1 MTRRP
6 LLIAVMGPTASGKTG
21 LAEAVADEFGAQ
33 LINADA
39 FQVYRGL
46 DIGTNKPAER
56 HRYELLDVKDP
67 DEAFGV
73 GEFVQRCTALLQRL
87 FGQGR
92 DAILVGGT
100 GLYIR
105 AITEQWRDLAPAPD
119 PAIRARVVAL
129 EAKEGLAAVYRELQ
143 RVSGRD
149 RPVADPANPVRVRRA
164 LERALS
170 GPERIEVRLP
180 AFRVLKVAVAVE
192 PAELNRRI
200 EARTDLLLRSG
211 WIEEVQALRERGVER
226 DAPGMRAI
234 GYRTVLDW
242 IESRGELA
250 DVRHEVALR
259 TRQYAKRQRSWL
271 RTEPNLHYISDD
283 GLDMQVGSI
292 QSLLL
297 RSLEGIDEAEHGE
310 DH

>member
-6 LLIAVMGPTASGKTG
+6 LLVAVMGPTASGKTG
-21 LAEAVADEFGAQ
+21 LAEALANELDAQ

-39 FQVYRGL
+39 FQVYVGL
-46 DIGTNKPAER
+46 NIGTNKPTER
-56 HRYELLDVKDP
+56 HRYELLDVKEP
-67 DEAFGV
+67 HEAFGV
-73 GEFVQRCTALLQRL
+73 GEFVQRCTALLERL
-87 FGQGR
+87 FAQGR
-92 DAILVGGT
+92 NAILVGGT
-100 GLYIR
+100 GLYVR
-105 AITEQWRDLAPAPD
+105 AITEQWHDLAPAPD
-119 PAIRARVVAL
+119 PEIRAQVVAL
-129 EAKEGLAAVYRELQ
+129 EAKEGLAAVYRQLQ
-143 RVSGRD
+143 RVSGTD

-180 AFRVLKVAVAVE
+180 AFHVLKVAIAVE
-192 PAELNRRI
+192 PAELYRRI
-200 EARTDLLLRSG
+200 DVRTELLLRSG
-211 WIEEVQALRERGVER
+211 WIEEVQALRERGIER
-226 DAPGMRAI
+226 DAPAMRAI

-250 DVRHEVALR
+250 EVRQEVALR

-292 QSLLL
+292 QSLLR
-297 RSLEGIDEAEHGE
+297 RSLGGIAEAEHGE